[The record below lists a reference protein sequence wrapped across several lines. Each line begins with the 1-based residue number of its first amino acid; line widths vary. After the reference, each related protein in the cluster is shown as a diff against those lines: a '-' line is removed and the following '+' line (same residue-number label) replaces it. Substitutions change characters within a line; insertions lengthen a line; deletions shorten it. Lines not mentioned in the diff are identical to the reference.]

1 LSFFFILAALLC
13 LGGSSLGL
21 ATAGFAASRD
31 SERVERFVPA
41 GDALLE
47 SNVHYT
53 CWPEMGHAPDSGSV
67 GILSAVIGSWRI
79 LRDFGSE
86 DGVALSRKDLT
97 KKERL
102 VHPIRVTLTALFPLT
117 RHPIRVTLTALFPLT
132 WHPTR
137 FTLIAL
143 FLLTWLAQRFAD
155 PWLRRI
161 EDVGARLALRKG
173 AVIFGAALV
182 SIVARLLLLPLA
194 PVPIPGVH
202 DESSYL
208 LAADT
213 FAHGRLTNPPHQQW
227 VFLDTFHVL
236 QHPTYVSKYPPAQ
249 GMALALGQLLGSPW
263 IGVLLSMAAMCAAV
277 AWALQGWLPARW
289 ALLGTLIVLLRV
301 DLMSYWVDSY
311 WGGAVA
317 ATGGALVIGA
327 LPRILRRC
335 SLRDSVL
342 MGVGAALLANSRPVE
357 GLLFCLPVAV
367 VLAIRLFSRR
377 STYFRLKVAR
387 GLLPAILVLGGTV
400 AFMGYYNWRVTGNA
414 LLFPNVLYRRLY
426 WDVPVFVWQPA
437 KPALTYANPQF
448 TGCFEDRNHPA
459 VLGRSW
465 AQQTLTKCHEGWSF
479 FLGRALTVPFLTLPW
494 LIFDRRVRFLVLQ
507 FLWCGV
513 WLLLVYWF
521 EPHYAAPLTAAIFAI
536 IAQAIRHL
544 RQWKLGRYR
553 VGIFASRLILVLI
566 VARVFSP
573 VAETLLPE
581 WLIPQRGWNLSR
593 AQIAGQLQATS
604 QKNLVI
610 VRYAPD
616 HNVDHE
622 WVYNAADIDGS
633 KVVWAR
639 DTPGQDL
646 KPLLDYYR
654 DRQIW
659 VVDADAAHPRIEP
672 YHSDATAQSSR

>member
-1 LSFFFILAALLC
+1 
-13 LGGSSLGL
+13 
-21 ATAGFAASRD
+21 
-31 SERVERFVPA
+31 
-41 GDALLE
+41 
-47 SNVHYT
+47 
-53 CWPEMGHAPDSGSV
+53 
-67 GILSAVIGSWRI
+67 
-79 LRDFGSE
+79 
-86 DGVALSRKDLT
+86 
-97 KKERL
+97 
-102 VHPIRVTLTALFPLT
+102 VHPICVTPTALFLPTWHPIRLFMAWHPVRVTL
-117 RHPIRVTLTALFPLT
+117 VVV
-132 WHPTR
+132 
-137 FTLIAL
+137 L

-161 EDVGARLALRKG
+161 EDFGARLALRKG

-194 PVPIPGVH
+194 PVPIPSIH
-202 DESSYL
+202 DEFSQL

-213 FAHGRLTNPPHQQW
+213 FAHGRLTNPPHQLW
-227 VFLDTFHVL
+227 VFLNTFHVF
-236 QHPTYVSKYPPAQ
+236 QRPTYASIFPPAQ
-249 GMALALGQLLGSPW
+249 GMVLALGQLLGSPW

-367 VLAIRLFSRR
+367 VLAIRLFSRG

-387 GLLPAILVLGGTV
+387 ALLPAILVLGGTV

-414 LLFPNVLYRRLY
+414 LLFPHVLYNQLWGGGVR
-426 WDVPVFVWQPA
+426 VFVWQPA
-437 KPALTYANPQF
+437 KPAQPTQPAQPALPYANPQF
-448 TGCFEDRNHPA
+448 TAYVTFAQSEFFA
-459 VLGRSW
+459 KSW
-465 AQQTLTKCHEGWSF
+465 ALRSLAKCRKSWKF
-479 FLGRALTVPFLTLPW
+479 FLGYALSIPFLTLPW
-494 LIFDRRVRFLVLQ
+494 LVFDRRVRFLIIQ
-507 FLWCGV
+507 ALWCGI
-513 WLLLVYWF
+513 WFLLVLYF
-521 EPHYAAPLTAAIFAI
+521 EPHYVAPLTATVFAI
-536 IAQAIRHL
+536 VTQAIRHL
-544 RQWKLGRYR
+544 RQWNLRGYR
-553 VGIFASRLILVLI
+553 VGVFASRLVVVLVI
-566 VARVFSP
+566 ARVFFP
-573 VAETLLPE
+573 GTETVHP
-581 WLIPQRGWNLSR
+581 PQRDWNLAR
-593 AQIAGQLQATS
+593 AQIVGQLQATS
-604 QKNLVI
+604 QKHLVI

-616 HNVDHE
+616 HAVHHE

-639 DTPGQDL
+639 DIPGQDL
-646 KPLLDYYR
+646 QPLLDYYR

-659 VVDADAAHPRIEP
+659 VVDADAAHPRPEP